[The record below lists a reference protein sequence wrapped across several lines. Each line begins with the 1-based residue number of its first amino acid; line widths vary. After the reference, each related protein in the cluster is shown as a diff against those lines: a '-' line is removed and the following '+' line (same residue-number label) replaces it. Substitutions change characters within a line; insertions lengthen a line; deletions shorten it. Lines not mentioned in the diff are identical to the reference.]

1 MLFRS
6 LRSLY
11 EWVLTWAYSPY
22 ALPALAIIA
31 FTESSFFLIPPDV
44 LLIPMVLGA
53 PHKYLVFALTATVA
67 SVIGG
72 LIGYLLGYL
81 AWQTIGVWLVEHVMR
96 IELIE
101 VAGRL
106 DISLP
111 AYITNLLALESPY
124 LFQAFEQ
131 YNAWVV
137 FVFAL
142 TPLPYKLI
150 TISAGFA
157 QVNILIFTLASL
169 AARGARFFAV
179 AFIMHRFGESA
190 KGIIDKYFNILTVA
204 FVVLLILGFLLLKVI
219 F

>member
-11 EWVLTWAYSPY
+11 DWVLTWAHSPY
-22 ALPALAIIA
+22 ALPALAVVA
-31 FTESSFFLIPPDV
+31 FAESSFFLIPPDV
-44 LLIPMVLGA
+44 LLIPMVLSKR
-53 PHKYLVFALTATVA
+53 HKYLAFASTATLA
-67 SVIGG
+67 SVLGG
-72 LIGYLLGYL
+72 LAGYLLGYF
-81 AWQTIGVWLVEHVMR
+81 AWQTLGVWLVEHVMR
-96 IELIE
+96 VELIE

-106 DISLP
+106 DIALP
-111 AYITNLLALESPY
+111 AYIANFLALESPY
-124 LFQAFEQ
+124 LFQAFAQ

-157 QVNILIFTLASL
+157 QVNILVFMLASL

-179 AFIMHRFGESA
+179 ALIMHRYGATAQTF
-190 KGIIDKYFNILTVA
+190 IDKYFNLLTIA
-204 FVVLLILGFLLLKVI
+204 FIVLLVLGLLLVKAV
-219 F
+219 

>member
-6 LRSLY
+6 LRSFY
-11 EWVLTWAYSPY
+11 DWVLTWAHSPY
-22 ALPALAIIA
+22 ALPALAVVA
-31 FTESSFFLIPPDV
+31 FAESSFFLIPPDV

-53 PHKYLVFALTATVA
+53 QHKYLVFASTATIA

-72 LIGYLLGYL
+72 LAGYLLGFL
-81 AWQTIGVWLVEHVMR
+81 AWQTLGVWLVEHVMR
-96 IELIE
+96 IELVE

-106 DISLP
+106 DIALP
-111 AYITNLLALESPY
+111 AYISNLLALESPY
-124 LFQAFEQ
+124 LFQAFDQ

-157 QVNILIFTLASL
+157 QVNILIFMVASIV
-169 AARGARFFAV
+169 ARGMRFFAV
-179 AFIMHRFGESA
+179 AFVIHKFGASA
-190 KGIIDKYFNILTVA
+190 QACIDKYFNILTIA
-204 FVVLLILGFLLLKVI
+204 FVVMLALGFLLFKLVI
-219 F
+219 

>member
-1 MLFRS
+1 
-6 LRSLY
+6 
-11 EWVLTWAYSPY
+11 
-22 ALPALAIIA
+22 
-31 FTESSFFLIPPDV
+31 
-44 LLIPMVLGA
+44 MVLGA

>member
-1 MLFRS
+1 MLLRS

-11 EWVLTWAYSPY
+11 DWVLTWAHSPY
-22 ALPALAIIA
+22 ALPALAVIA

-53 PHKYLVFALTATVA
+53 QHRYLLFASTATIA
-67 SVIGG
+67 SVVGG
-72 LIGYLLGYL
+72 LIGYLLGYF
-81 AWQTIGVWLVEHVMR
+81 AWQTVGVWLVEHVMR
-96 IELIE
+96 IELVE

-106 DISLP
+106 DIALP
-111 AYITNLLALESPY
+111 AYIANLLALKSPY
-124 LFQAFEQ
+124 LFQAFDQ

-137 FVFAL
+137 FVFAF

-157 QVNILIFTLASL
+157 QVNLLVFTLASL

-179 AFIMHRFGESA
+179 AFVVYKFGGTA
-190 KGIIDKYFNILTVA
+190 QAFIDKYFNILTIL
-204 FVVLLILGFLLLKVI
+204 FVVLLALGFLLVKLI
-219 F
+219 L